1 MLPFSIMFSDA
12 QVLPFWT
19 VIYNGPGRRCSG
31 DRAGPVRGVTAAAGH
46 CGWAGWLG
54 SRPS

>member
-19 VIYNGPGRRCSG
+19 VIYTFVAAVLIGGANVLV
-31 DRAGPVRGVTAAAGH
+31 DFFVTTGKS
-46 CGWAGWLG
+46 L
-54 SRPS
+54 